1 MKVSI
6 VIPCYNVAEHLQVCL
21 RSALASSYE
30 DIEII
35 CIDDGSL
42 DDTHRVIEHFVERFP
57 RKIRSERG
65 MNKGASAAR
74 NRGLSLATGEYIQF
88 LDSDDVLMT
97 SKISQQMTLA
107 ADAGWADL
115 VVGDHEKKFMDGTRS
130 EVRALV
136 GDPWMALIRTELG
149 TTSANLWKKSLLE
162 KIGGWDE
169 DQKSSQDYK
178 LMFRMLCENANVVF
192 DPSFNALILKR
203 EKGSISRTGQMNNWV
218 RYIDLR
224 VAMRTHLSKDPKRY
238 SLHIDCLDQYIFMAL
253 RVLARFN
260 VSLSIEMFD
269 EHISEGFVPEHSK
282 AIDKRYMLFY
292 KIFGYSMVERSIHL
306 IKRSA
311 A

>member
-1 MKVSI
+1 MASTYQNI
-6 VIPCYNVAEHLQVCL
+6 EVICV
-21 RSALASSYE
+21 
-30 DIEII
+30 
-35 CIDDGSL
+35 DDGSI
-42 DDTHRVIEHFVERFP
+42 DDTPKVIEHLVERFP
-57 RKIRSERG
+57 GKIRSEKG
-65 MNKGASAAR
+65 TNKGASAAR
-74 NRGLSLATGEYIQF
+74 NKGLSLATSDYIQF

-97 SKISQQMTLA
+97 DKIDQQMVLA
-107 ADAGWADL
+107 ERSGWADL
-115 VVGDHEKKFMDGTRS
+115 VVGDHEKKYMDGTRS
-130 EVRALV
+130 EVKALV

-149 TTSANLWKKSLLE
+149 TTSANLWKKSSLDRV
-162 KIGGWDE
+162 GGWDE

-178 LMFRMLCENANVVF
+178 LMFRMLCENANVIF
-192 DPSFNALILKR
+192 DPSVNTLVLKR

-224 VAMRTHLSKDPKRY
+224 VAMRTHLSKDPKKY

-260 VSLSIEMFD
+260 VSLSIEMFN

-282 AIDKRYMLFY
+282 AIDERYMLFY
-292 KIFGYSMVERSIHL
+292 KIFGFPMIERSIHM